1 MRTVYFNA
9 SVYTGE
15 LPLAE
20 AFGVEEDVFFFT
32 GTNADAIY
40 TFGFLYSPVPSIVHR
55 QSI

>member
-15 LPLAE
+15 SHLAE